1 MSNREK
7 CISIIDSFSENQL
20 YNIATML
27 EAARQAVY
35 DAEDDAYCL
44 SLYKYYRNNPD
55 TEEALDIE
63 SFAAELGIAL

>member
-20 YNIATML
+20 YNIAVML
-27 EAARQAVY
+27 EAARKAVY
-35 DAEDDAYCL
+35 EAEDDAYCL
-44 SLYKYYRNNPD
+44 SLYKDYRNNPD
-55 TEEALDIE
+55 NEEPMDIE